1 MINIHVLRRYDTIK
15 LVDENSLNF
24 PQLFNYREILWKSV
38 LKTVGRHS
46 IFWVLE
52 VKRSKTLQKLNIR
65 DYFCLHSWFHFF
77 MTFLAQKL
85 IYAINKQFWGRS
97 SIKFNDRNV
106 HLFQN
111 RNPRWSPKS
120 ETLTVRKKSEKNMA
134 VRSYFLKKT

>member
-1 MINIHVLRRYDTIK
+1 MIQKKVF
-15 LVDENSLNF
+15 DEISLNF
-24 PQLFNYREILWKSV
+24 PELFIIGKYVKIRFKNWGSPCYFLISRGQKIKSIT
-38 LKTVGRHS
+38 K
-46 IFWVLE
+46 IDD
-52 VKRSKTLQKLNIR
+52 R
-65 DYFCLHSWFHFF
+65 DCFCLRSWFHFF

>member
-1 MINIHVLRRYDTIK
+1 MIQKKVF
-15 LVDENSLNF
+15 DEISLNF
-24 PQLFNYREILWKSV
+24 PELFIIGKYVKIRFKNWGSPCYFVISRGQKIKSIT
-38 LKTVGRHS
+38 K
-46 IFWVLE
+46 IDD
-52 VKRSKTLQKLNIR
+52 R
-65 DYFCLHSWFHFF
+65 DCFCLRSWFHFF

-97 SIKFNDRNV
+97 SIKFNDRNGQLW
-106 HLFQN
+106 LFQN